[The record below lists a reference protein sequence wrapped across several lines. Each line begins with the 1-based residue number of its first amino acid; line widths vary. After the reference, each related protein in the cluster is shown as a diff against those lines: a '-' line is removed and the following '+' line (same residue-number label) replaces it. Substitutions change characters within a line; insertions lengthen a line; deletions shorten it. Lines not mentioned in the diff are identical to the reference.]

1 MIDMLVIWSLIY
13 FPLPQELFWVVNH
26 LPLTLLSNDDPLLT
40 VDLVFDI
47 SCMIDSIIRAMLEGE
62 GGTSRWSRRHVPL
75 FIKCLLAYYLTFN
88 VWLWQHNRTML
99 EGKVELPVDHG
110 DMYLCSSNV
119 AETTGLF
126 NYLTVFYQ
134 YLSKRYN

>member
-1 MIDMLVIWSLIY
+1 
-13 FPLPQELFWVVNH
+13 
-26 LPLTLLSNDDPLLT
+26 
-40 VDLVFDI
+40 
-47 SCMIDSIIRAMLEGE
+47 MIDSTIRA
-62 GGTSRWSRRHVPL
+62 
-75 FIKCLLAYYLTFN
+75 
-88 VWLWQHNRTML
+88 ML
-99 EGKVELPVDHG
+99 EGKVELPVDHGDMYLCSSNVCWLIIWHLMYDWQHNRAMLEGKVELTVDHG